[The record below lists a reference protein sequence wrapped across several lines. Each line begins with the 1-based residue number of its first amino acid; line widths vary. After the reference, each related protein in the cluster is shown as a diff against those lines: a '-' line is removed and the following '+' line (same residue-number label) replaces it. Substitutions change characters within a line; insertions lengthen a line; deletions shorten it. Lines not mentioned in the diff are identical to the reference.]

1 MDVHLGAPVTP
12 DAYQRRRDEA
22 MDALEVR
29 TVVPSVGDYLDAIR
43 PIWRSCQT
51 EKPEPGETAQ

>member
-1 MDVHLGAPVTP
+1 
-12 DAYQRRRDEA
+12 

-43 PIWRSCQT
+43 PIWRSWQA
-51 EKPEPGETAQ
+51 EKPEPGKTVQ